1 MNSQREMKRLVVC
14 HKEDIGRK
22 ANESSRSNNMVVYRE
37 WRLGR
42 LNRYVLTECCWNQ
55 GTDVR

>member
-14 HKEDIGRK
+14 HKGDIGRK
-22 ANESSRSNNMVVYRE
+22 ANQSSRSNNMVVYME

-42 LNRYVLTECCWNQ
+42 LNKCVDGIRELM
-55 GTDVR
+55 